1 MKANNINNNEHVLSI
16 CRLLSALPAPPPSLP
31 VSELDSLE
39 KLKIKIVL
47 Q

>member
-1 MKANNINNNEHVLSI
+1 MKANNINNNEHALSI
-16 CRLLSALPAPPPSLP
+16 YCLLSALPGSPPLLLISK
-31 VSELDSLE
+31 LDSLE